1 MLGRGIIQSTPHY
14 ETERK
19 RVERQERERERERER
34 ETVSSRP
41 LIHEPFPLLRSCII
55 GILTVVPL
63 QKESLLIQA
72 STWVVVK
79 IMVPFWVLIIIR
91 HLIFRVPQK
100 GP

>member
-1 MLGRGIIQSTPHY
+1 MASSKVHLIM
-14 ETERK
+14 
-19 RVERQERERERERER
+19 RQREKEWKDKRERGRERER